1 MENKAAKQKYKT
13 IQLIY
18 MGILVPMI
26 LFSVFV
32 YYTNFT
38 SGTAPEEGQ
47 NIWLYIPFGVMLAAI
62 IMARPLYTK
71 NLGNLKS
78 KSIDQKLS
86 ALMTALII
94 RMAPFEAAGF
104 LAVASAYIT
113 GNNTILLLVLIILVQ
128 FYTNRPTLLKVQNDL
143 TLTREEIESIR

>member
-1 MENKAAKQKYKT
+1 MQSSSTKQKFKT

-18 MGILVPMI
+18 MGMLVPMI

-32 YYTNFT
+32 YYTNFS
-38 SGTAPEEGQ
+38 SGIVPEQDQ
-47 NIWLYIPFGVMLAAI
+47 NIWLYIPFGVMLVAI

-71 NLGNLKS
+71 ALSGIKS
-78 KSIDQKLS
+78 KSFDEKLS
-86 ALMTALII
+86 TLMTALII

-104 LAVASAYIT
+104 LAAASAYIT
-113 GNNTILLLVLIILVQ
+113 GNNTILLLVLIILIQ

-143 TLTREEIESIR
+143 NATREEIDSIS